1 MACHSPRDHW
11 HVCVCLLA
19 QNSHVSLF
27 ISPQSAPPIRGGR
40 GGTGAK
46 LLLDVLFY
54 FSSFGSMDDCNA
66 RWWVWTWVVL
76 AVRLVPFRAWHQN
89 PPSLQ
94 CIHLSS
100 LICPMSYWQSVLAW
114 NSVTQSGY
122 TGLGLGHRTVLLH
135 CVPRVGALCSPLD
148 NLINCI
154 LLYAARGRAAS
165 VTLLLSH
172 CLLPVPGW
180 LLWLRLNF
188 HNPASHLYVI
198 TAACY

>member
-1 MACHSPRDHW
+1 MSTGSQRKNKLWDGRCGVSMACHSPRDHW

-66 RWWVWTWVVL
+66 CWWVWTWVAL

-89 PPSLQ
+89 PPSSQ

-100 LICPMSYWQSVLAW
+100 LISLMSYWESVLVW

-122 TGLGLGHRTVLLH
+122 TGLGLGHRTVILH
-135 CVPRVGALCSPLD
+135 CVPRLGALCSPLD

-154 LLYAARGRAAS
+154 LLYAAKDEPHQSRCS
-165 VTLLLSH
+165 VSCQFQDDLSDW
-172 CLLPVPGW
+172 G
-180 LLWLRLNF
+180 
-188 HNPASHLYVI
+188 
-198 TAACY
+198 